1 MAIAPCCRRL
11 DMEVVLPG
19 RSIASAGVRM
29 ENSMWNPW
37 LALTFQASRLTWDA
51 LGVVRLRLMKL
62 AAGGPAAASEASSM
76 ITEKV
81 AAFLEAQA
89 VATAAVLE
97 GSNGAHTV
105 KNVLNIYEKNV
116 QANKHRLSK

>member
-1 MAIAPCCRRL
+1 
-11 DMEVVLPG
+11 
-19 RSIASAGVRM
+19 
-29 ENSMWNPW
+29 MWNPW
-37 LALTFQASRLTWDA
+37 LAMTFQASRLTWDA
-51 LGVVRLRLMKL
+51 QCVVRLRLMKL

-105 KNVLNIYEKNV
+105 KNVLNIYVKTV
-116 QANKHRLSK
+116 QANKDRLSKCFAPVG